1 MKSVSIL
8 ALAATASATV
18 RLGNPAYSGLK
29 HWIY

>member
-18 RLGNPAYSGLK
+18 RLANPVTPGLE
-29 HWIY
+29 HWTC